1 VIVNKRR
8 QKERRKSARITLAL
22 PLTFQLI
29 KKTNKEK
36 ITSKLKG
43 QSTDFSETGICMETN
58 NVIADGLHVL
68 TEGMDINNL
77 LVVEIFLPKESITLT
92 CYTTVQRYD
101 LASENAD
108 RRLRVYLEII
118 EIEPTSQKKWRQL
131 FPREKDIKNQ
141 FTSFLNGLPHH
152 IKIGKN

>member
-1 VIVNKRR
+1 MNKRR
-8 QKERRKSARITLAL
+8 QKERRKSPRITLSL

-77 LVVEIFLPKESITLT
+77 LAVEIFLPKESITLT
-92 CYTTVQRYD
+92 CYTTVLRYD
-101 LASENAD
+101 LASENAG
-108 RRLRVYLEII
+108 RRLLVYLEII
-118 EIEPTSQKKWRQL
+118 EIEPKSQKKWHQL
-131 FPREKDIKNQ
+131 FPRENDIKNQ
-141 FTSFLNGLPHH
+141 FTSFLNGLPAY

>member
-1 VIVNKRR
+1 MNKRR
-8 QKERRKSARITLAL
+8 QKERRKSARITRSL

-43 QSTDFSETGICMETN
+43 QTTDLSETGICMETN
-58 NVIADGLHVL
+58 NVIADGHHVL

-77 LVVEIFLPKESITLT
+77 LAVEIFLPKESFTLT
-92 CYTTVQRYD
+92 CYTTVLRYD
-101 LASENAD
+101 LASENAG
-108 RRLRVYLEII
+108 RRLLVYLEII
-118 EIEPTSQKKWRQL
+118 EIEPKSQKKWRQL

-141 FTSFLNGLPHH
+141 FTSFLNGLPDY
-152 IKIGKN
+152 IKIGKG